1 MKGLELSRLFY
12 EEAVKPL
19 LEADFAELMPRI
31 AAGLSGEGSQCF
43 GFDDEISQDHDWGA
57 SICLWLTAE
66 DYARY
71 GQSLQQALY
80 NLPRGFR
87 GYPVS
92 WVPGR
97 NGVLEIGAFY
107 KKYLA
112 VDAVPQT
119 IGQWLHIPEHHLAV
133 ATNGEVF
140 ADPFG
145 QFSAVREELKKG
157 YPEDIRKKLL
167 AGRCMNMA
175 QSGQY
180 NYPRV
185 LSRGDKT
192 AALLTEAE
200 FIRNACSAVY
210 LLNNRYAPFY
220 KWMAHGLKTL
230 PNLGQAVAEKLEAL
244 TAYPHPGV
252 QAEDYYVG
260 KIQIMQEIC
269 NLLIAELRRQGLSDS
284 FDASLIEHGL
294 QVHSRIVHEGLRLT
308 SPWLQ

>member
-12 EEAVKPL
+12 EEVVKPM
-19 LEADFAELMPRI
+19 LEHNFAELMPRI
-31 AAGLSGEGSQCF
+31 AAGLAGEGSQCF

-57 SICLWLTAE
+57 SVCLWLTAE
-66 DYARY
+66 DYALF
-71 GQSLQQALY
+71 GEQLQQALY
-80 NLPRGFR
+80 SLPHGFR

-97 NGVLEIGAFY
+97 NGVLEIGSFY

-112 VDAVPQT
+112 VEDIPQT

-133 ATNGEVF
+133 ASNGEVF
-140 ADPFG
+140 ADPLG
-145 QFSAVREELKKG
+145 KFSAIRAELQKG

-167 AGRCMNMA
+167 AGRCMNIA
-175 QSGQY
+175 QAGQY

-185 LSRGDKT
+185 LSRGDK
-192 AALLTEAE
+192 AAAVLTEAE
-200 FIRNACSAVY
+200 FMRNVCSAVY

-220 KWMAHGLKTL
+220 KWMPYGMNTL
-230 PNLGQAVAEKLEAL
+230 PILGQAVAKKFAEL
-244 TAYPHPGV
+244 TAYPQSGM
-252 QAEDYYVG
+252 QEEDYYVG

-269 NLLIAELRRQGLSDS
+269 SLLIAELRRQGLSDS

-294 QVHSRIVHEGLRLT
+294 QVHGRIAHEGLRT
-308 SPWLQ
+308 TNPWMQ